1 MSIFFDEHE
10 VRKAVEQLKPNNQ
23 LFEVRIIGQSK
34 PLSAYFTN
42 ADKLIEQLGRL
53 HLDNTNVYITLNHI
67 DDGCASRIQFE
78 KFIATKE
85 PTTSDNNI
93 THFDWLFIDM
103 DPVRAA
109 GISSSEEEY
118 QKAMLTAKKIVE
130 YMESLG
136 FNEPVKAVSGNGAHL
151 LYKVDLLKTPENES
165 LLKKCLKVLSI
176 LFSNESVKI
185 DEINFN
191 PSRICKLYGTMAQKG
206 RNSLDRPHR
215 LSRMKGEVKEVAVNG
230 IDLLK
235 KLANEI
241 PEEEPKRIVKQSA
254 VQSEF
259 SVTDWMD
266 EHGIKYT
273 QDGTWEGGTKYILD
287 HCPFDSNHGN
297 KDAMILVQSSGA
309 IAFKCFH
316 NSCRDKKWQDV
327 RLMFEPDAYDQND
340 NDRRI
345 EEGWKQ
351 HNKQKNNVPYHEII
365 DETDEPLFLNPL
377 MINELEEP
385 EEEYIRTGYKEID
398 MRMKGLVKK
407 GITVVSGLRASAK
420 STWLSDISLNA
431 IKDGHTVIAYSG
443 ELTSK
448 KFMRWMYLQ
457 AAGKNKVKKSTQFED
472 NYYTTKEVNDNIAMW
487 LGDKFWLYNNNYGN
501 SFKQIAEQ
509 LRRIIQA
516 KKADLVIIDNV
527 MALNLE
533 ELDKDKYEA
542 QTKFVWE
549 LKNIANLTNTHI
561 IFVAHPRKAQGFL
574 RLDDISGSGNIA
586 NIVDNAFI
594 VHRTNADFIRLSSQ
608 MFDWKDTH
616 PAYSGT
622 NVIEVSKNRE
632 DGVQDLFFPLWYE
645 KETKRLKNSVDEVIV
660 YPWYD
665 DGFIPVPEED
675 MGDIPF

>member
-1 MSIFFDEHE
+1 
-10 VRKAVEQLKPNNQ
+10 
-23 LFEVRIIGQSK
+23 
-34 PLSAYFTN
+34 
-42 ADKLIEQLGRL
+42 
-53 HLDNTNVYITLNHI
+53 
-67 DDGCASRIQFE
+67 
-78 KFIATKE
+78 
-85 PTTSDNNI
+85 
-93 THFDWLFIDM
+93 
-103 DPVRAA
+103 
-109 GISSSEEEY
+109 
-118 QKAMLTAKKIVE
+118 
-130 YMESLG
+130 
-136 FNEPVKAVSGNGAHL
+136 
-151 LYKVDLLKTPENES
+151 
-165 LLKKCLKVLSI
+165 
-176 LFSNESVKI
+176 
-185 DEINFN
+185 
-191 PSRICKLYGTMAQKG
+191 
-206 RNSLDRPHR
+206 
-215 LSRMKGEVKEVAVNG
+215 
-230 IDLLK
+230 
-235 KLANEI
+235 
-241 PEEEPKRIVKQSA
+241 
-254 VQSEF
+254 
-259 SVTDWMD
+259 
-266 EHGIKYT
+266 
-273 QDGTWEGGTKYILD
+273 
-287 HCPFDSNHGN
+287 
-297 KDAMILVQSSGA
+297 
-309 IAFKCFH
+309 
-316 NSCRDKKWQDV
+316 
-327 RLMFEPDAYDQND
+327 MFEPDAYDQND

-608 MFDWKDTH
+608 MFNWKDTH

>member
-1 MSIFFDEHE
+1 MSNLFDEQE
-10 VRKAVEQLKPNNQ
+10 VRKAIAQLKPNNQ
-23 LFEVRIIGQSK
+23 LFEVRVLGQSK
-34 PLSAYFTN
+34 PLSAYFKD
-42 ADKLIEQLGRL
+42 ADKLIEALGNL
-53 HLDNTNVYITLNHI
+53 HLENTNVYITLNRI
-67 DDGCASRIQFE
+67 EDGCASRIQFE
-78 KFIATKE
+78 KFIAIKDS
-85 PTTSDNNI
+85 TSDSNI
-93 THFDWLFIDM
+93 TRFEWLFIDM

-109 GISSSEEEY
+109 GISSSADEY
-118 QKAMLTAKKIVE
+118 QSALITAKKIVE

-151 LYKVDLLKTPENES
+151 LYKVDLPNTPENEA
-165 LLKKCLKVLSI
+165 LLKKCLKVLSVF
-176 LFSNESVKI
+176 FSNNVVKI
-185 DEINFN
+185 DEVNFN

-206 RNSLDRPHR
+206 RNSEDRPHR
-215 LSRMKGEVKEVAVNG
+215 MSRMKGEPKEVLTNG
-230 IDLLK
+230 IDVLQ
-235 KLANEI
+235 KLVEEL
-241 PEEEPKRIVKQSA
+241 PEEEPKRIVKQSS
-254 VQSEF
+254 VQGDF

-266 EHGIKYT
+266 EHGIGYVN
-273 QDGTWEGGTKYILD
+273 GGPWEGGTKYILD
-287 HCPFDSNHGN
+287 HCPFDSNHDG
-297 KDAMILVQSSGA
+297 KDAMIFVQASGA
-309 IAFKCFH
+309 IGFKCFH
-316 NSCRDKKWQDV
+316 NSCRDRKWQDV
-327 RLMFEPDAYDQND
+327 RLLFEPDAYDHSD
-340 NDRRI
+340 NDKRI

-351 HNKQKNNVPYHEII
+351 HNRLKTDIPYHEVI
-365 DETDEPLFLNPL
+365 DENDEPMFLNPS

-420 STWLSDISLNA
+420 STWLSDVSLNA
-431 IKDGHTVIAYSG
+431 IKDGHTVITYSG

-457 AAGKNKVKKSTQFED
+457 AAGKNKVRKSIQFDD
-472 NYYTTKEVNDNIAMW
+472 NYYTTKEVNNQIAEW
-487 LGDKFWLYNNNYGN
+487 LGDRFWLYNNNYGN

-574 RLDDISGSGNIA
+574 RLDDISGSGNIS

-594 VHRTNADFIRLSSQ
+594 VHRNNADFKRLSMQ
-608 MFDWKDTH
+608 MFDWKDSN
-616 PAYSGT
+616 PVYDGT
-622 NVIEVSKNRE
+622 NIIEVSKNRE
-632 DGVQDLFFPLWYE
+632 DGVQDLFIPLWYE
-645 KETKRLKNSVDEVIV
+645 KETKRLKNTIDEVIV

-665 DGFIPVPEED
+665 DGFIPVPDED